1 MRLQNPK
8 SCHKEDLLPA
18 LSLAVTEEAAV
29 LLVGSRVQFFRFIN
43 RRASVTPELALRL
56 AKWIPAHA
64 AIMWLQMQADCYSWQ
79 AECGMGVNY
88 GESSHATNF
97 GPRVFGSLDSTDL

>member
-18 LSLAVTEEAAV
+18 LSLAVTEAAV

-43 RRASVTPELALRL
+43 RRASVTPELYPSGKHPLTKPALR
-56 AKWIPAHA
+56 A
-64 AIMWLQMQADCYSWQ
+64 
-79 AECGMGVNY
+79 
-88 GESSHATNF
+88 
-97 GPRVFGSLDSTDL
+97 